1 MESAQL
7 SGKAVSEPREKR
19 GISGSTIKIIAIIA
33 MLIDHV
39 AAVVLGRQI
48 MANGLLDA
56 AAGGEARLM
65 SWITDNGTL
74 YFSYQVMRMIGRLG
88 FPIFCF
94 LLVEGFQRTRN
105 VKKYALRLG
114 LFALISEIPFN
125 LAITGKVWHVGYQ
138 NVYWTLLLV
147 LLALCAYDFF
157 SKCEQAEAGK
167 DLPEGL
173 RMLLTAT
180 GILLPGIYPAVF
192 VPFDSLKSRLIWG
205 GSFCAVTALIL
216 LLYGKRK
223 GFRSMQTACA
233 DITVLIPLMFLA
245 EFLYTDYSGMG
256 VLTIT
261 GMYLFRRRRVLS
273 MLAGCIVLTLMSI
286 GEIPAFLALIFI
298 ALYNGKRGLKMKY
311 FFYIFY
317 PAHLFL
323 LYLLAVAMGLG
334 NISAL

>member
-1 MESAQL
+1 
-7 SGKAVSEPREKR
+7 
-19 GISGSTIKIIAIIA
+19 
-33 MLIDHV
+33 
-39 AAVVLGRQI
+39 
-48 MANGLLDA
+48 
-56 AAGGEARLM
+56 
-65 SWITDNGTL
+65 
-74 YFSYQVMRMIGRLG
+74 
-88 FPIFCF
+88 
-94 LLVEGFQRTRN
+94 
-105 VKKYALRLG
+105 
-114 LFALISEIPFN
+114 
-125 LAITGKVWHVGYQ
+125 
-138 NVYWTLLLV
+138 
-147 LLALCAYDFF
+147 
-157 SKCEQAEAGK
+157 
-167 DLPEGL
+167 
-173 RMLLTAT
+173 
-180 GILLPGIYPAVF
+180 
-192 VPFDSLKSRLIWG
+192 
-205 GSFCAVTALIL
+205 
-216 LLYGKRK
+216 
-223 GFRSMQTACA
+223 MQTACA